1 MYRKELIKGGIN
13 MGFEMLEGIITIN
26 LDMIATLALASL
38 LLLLGSF
45 LRKRI
50 KFLEKFCIPAPV
62 IGGLLFAIIT
72 FAVKTSNILNVSMDT
87 TLQSPFMIAF
97 FTTVGLGASFSLIKK
112 GGKLLIVYWI
122 LCGILAISQNI
133 IGVLGAKITNINPLI
148 GVICGAVSMEGGHG
162 AAASF
167 GATIEGLGVSGAVTI
182 GMAAATFGVIC
193 GGLIGGPVS
202 RYLIYK
208 YNLKPSENQADSNM
222 SIQDIVGIKLSESF
236 DSNTIIT
243 QIAVIASCMT
253 IGNLFGTWFS
263 NITEIVLPGYVG
275 AMFVAVLFRNL
286 NDKIKIINL
295 DLYSIDIISN
305 VCLGIFLTM
314 ALMTIKLWE
323 LTGLAGPMMVIVVA
337 QVIFITL
344 YGIFVVFRFLGK
356 DFDAAIMVAG
366 MLGHGLGATPNAL
379 ANINSVTSKYGN
391 STKAFLI
398 VPLVGAFLIDLVGIP
413 TIVAFINFFS

>member
-1 MYRKELIKGGIN
+1 
-13 MGFEMLEGIITIN
+13 
-26 LDMIATLALASL
+26 
-38 LLLLGSF
+38 
-45 LRKRI
+45 
-50 KFLEKFCIPAPV
+50 
-62 IGGLLFAIIT
+62 
-72 FAVKTSNILNVSMDT
+72 
-87 TLQSPFMIAF
+87 
-97 FTTVGLGASFSLIKK
+97 
-112 GGKLLIVYWI
+112 
-122 LCGILAISQNI
+122 
-133 IGVLGAKITNINPLI
+133 
-148 GVICGAVSMEGGHG
+148 
-162 AAASF
+162 
-167 GATIEGLGVSGAVTI
+167 
-182 GMAAATFGVIC
+182 
-193 GGLIGGPVS
+193 
-202 RYLIYK
+202 
-208 YNLKPSENQADSNM
+208 
-222 SIQDIVGIKLSESF
+222 
-236 DSNTIIT
+236 
-243 QIAVIASCMT
+243 MT